1 MRKTLISSTLFVM
14 ARRIDQMKFV
24 ILTSLIVASS
34 MAYADFQVGKTYWFT
49 GASCFRDKNRA
60 LECVGVDPIK
70 ARVYGIS
77 RSGTPLIQVL
87 NGVQKGLKNSCYEL
101 PEGNAEY
108 CQDSSESLLSVSPFD
123 AATLSPGQ
131 RVRWARVAPM
141 QPTADTPNPYTCV
154 SARMI
159 DTKSGDLVADFD
171 AGQNLRSHGMPYT
184 IPFFNRLAGLD
195 HAISVRM
202 FSRIFFVDPRN
213 VRSDDRVEIF
223 GEETFNSKTYYIA
236 RIYNKDGSKKGRLS
250 NYFVYIS
257 PAEVVDTKF

>member
-1 MRKTLISSTLFVM
+1 MKLIT
-14 ARRIDQMKFV
+14 I
-24 ILTSLIVASS
+24 TSLLLASS
-34 MAYADFQVGKTYWFT
+34 MAYADFQVGKTYWFE
-49 GASCFRDKNRA
+49 GNSCLRDKDKE
-60 LECVGVDPIK
+60 LDCVGVNPFK

-108 CQDSSESLLSVSPFD
+108 CQDSSESLFTVSPFD
-123 AATLSPGQ
+123 AATLNPGQ

-159 DTKSGDLVADFD
+159 DTKSGDIVADFD
-171 AGQNLRSHGMPYT
+171 AGQNLRSHGMPYSVS
-184 IPFFNRLAGLD
+184 FFDRVSGLD
-195 HAISVRM
+195 HALSVRM
-202 FSRIFFVDPRN
+202 LSRIFFVDPCN
-213 VRSDDRVEIF
+213 VRSDDKVEIF
-223 GEETFNSKTYYIA
+223 GEETFNRKSYYIA

-257 PAEVVDTKF
+257 SADVVDAE